1 MVFSSHLFLFY
12 YLPLILLLYYSLS
25 WPRYRTG
32 LLAIASYGF
41 YGWSNP
47 PWALLMLISTLVDYF
62 CGIALIRLA
71 GLERLPGGDWPLIDP
86 ARPRS
91 RAMKYTLAVSIAS
104 NLALLGFF
112 KYFDFTA
119 ENLNRVAAGLGFG
132 PDWVPLLQVV
142 LPVGIS
148 FYTFQSMSYAI
159 DVYRGE
165 ARPMTNLLDFCCF
178 EALFPQLVA
187 GPIVRYADIAE
198 QMRHRTHTAEKFA
211 RGIAFLACG
220 LGKKILLA
228 NPLGHVADAAFAA
241 GGLHWY
247 DAWYGIVAY
256 ALQIYFDFSGYSDMA
271 VGLGL
276 MLGFL
281 FIQNFNAPYLA
292 HSITDFWRRWHISLS
307 TWLRD
312 YLYIPLGGNR
322 RGEFRT
328 YANLLVV
335 MLLGGLWHGASW
347 NFVIWGAIHGSMLA
361 IERFQGK
368 DSPYRRLPNPLR
380 VAVTFAIVCVAWVF
394 FRADTLPD
402 ALAYLRSMVGL
413 GRAAGDSMA
422 LASLMDTPYHL
433 AMFVAAAA
441 VTWGSPQSWTFTR
454 TLTWPRAAYCLTV
467 FAVSLIFMWTQ
478 TENPFLYF
486 QF

>member
-12 YLPLILLLYYSLS
+12 YLPLILLLYYSIPL
-25 WPRYRTG
+25 PRYRTG

-47 PWALLMLISTLVDYF
+47 PWAGLMFASTIIDFLCGLV
-62 CGIALIRLA
+62 LIRLA
-71 GLERLPGGDWPLIDP
+71 RLERLPDGDWPILDP
-86 ARPRS
+86 RLKRTGG
-91 RAMKYTLAVSIAS
+91 MKLALAFSVAS

-112 KYFDFTA
+112 KYYDFTA
-119 ENLNRVAAGLGFG
+119 SNLNRVADGLGLG

-165 ARPMTNLLDFCCF
+165 ARPMTNLMDFCCF

-198 QMRHRTHTAEKFA
+198 QMRRRTHTADKFA

-220 LGKKILLA
+220 LGKKVLLA
-228 NPLGHVADAAFAA
+228 NPLGHVADAAFGA
-241 GGLHWY
+241 GRLEWY
-247 DAWYGIVAY
+247 DAWYGLVAY

-271 VGLGL
+271 VGLAL

-281 FIQNFNAPYLA
+281 LIQNFDAPYSA
-292 HSITDFWRRWHISLS
+292 DSITDFWRRWHISLS

-328 YANLLVV
+328 YANLMVV

-347 NFVIWGAIHGSMLA
+347 NFMLWGAIHGGMLA
-361 IERFQGK
+361 AERFGGK
-368 DSPYRRLPNPLR
+368 DSFYRRLPYPLR
-380 VAVTFAIVCVAWVF
+380 VAGTFAIVCLSWVF
-394 FRADTLPD
+394 FRSDTLPE
-402 ALAYLRSMVGL
+402 ALAYLQSMFGL
-413 GRAAGDSMA
+413 SPAGDGHA
-422 LASLMDTPYHL
+422 LLATLMYSPYH
-433 AMFVAAAA
+433 VAIMLIAAA

-454 TLTWPRAAYCLTV
+454 VLTWPRAAFCLTLL
-467 FAVSLIFMWTQ
+467 AVSLVFMWTQ